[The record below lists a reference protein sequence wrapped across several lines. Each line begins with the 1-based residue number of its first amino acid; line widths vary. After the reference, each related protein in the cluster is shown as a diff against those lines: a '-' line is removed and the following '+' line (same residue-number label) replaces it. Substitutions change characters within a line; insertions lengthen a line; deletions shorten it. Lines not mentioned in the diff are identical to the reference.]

1 MGVNKQKMKR
11 ISLITL
17 LTLLPL
23 SLAAAQQP
31 ETKPPKA
38 QIMIV
43 GVAHLVARADLHNAT
58 WGEDALSPH
67 MQAQIKT
74 ITDRLATF
82 GPTKVMV
89 EGDATNPVFAER
101 YKAYLAGTYP
111 LGANEIYQLG
121 FRLAAMAHNTTI
133 YPIDPHGSFPFAY
146 DSVKASAA
154 VHGQVA
160 LLNAADASDKPD
172 RDKQNAFESHGALLD
187 LLRYLNSPESLR
199 ANAAWYMYIDRIG
212 DASDDDAGAS
222 LVSFWYARN
231 LHMFANIMHSV
242 VPGDRVV
249 VFVGAGHAARLRPLV
264 ELSPDLRLVDPDRY
278 LR

>member
-1 MGVNKQKMKR
+1 
-11 ISLITL
+11 
-17 LTLLPL
+17 
-23 SLAAAQQP
+23 
-31 ETKPPKA
+31 
-38 QIMIV
+38 MIV

-58 WGEDALSPH
+58 WSEDALRLR

-74 ITDRLATF
+74 ITGRLAAF
-82 GPTKVMV
+82 RPTKVMV
-89 EGDATNPVFAER
+89 EGDVTNPVFAER
-101 YKAYLAGTYP
+101 YKAYLAGSYA
-111 LGANEIYQLG
+111 LGTNEVYQLG
-121 FRLAAMAHNTTI
+121 FRLAAMSHNTTI
-133 YPIDPHGSFPFAY
+133 YPIDTHGGFPFEY

-154 VHGQVA
+154 IHGQTA
-160 LLNAADASDKPD
+160 LLGAADASDKPD
-172 RDKQNAFESHGALLD
+172 RDRENAFESHGALLD

-212 DASDDDAGAS
+212 DAGNDYAGAN

-264 ELSPDLRLVDPDRY
+264 ELSPDLRLVEPDRY